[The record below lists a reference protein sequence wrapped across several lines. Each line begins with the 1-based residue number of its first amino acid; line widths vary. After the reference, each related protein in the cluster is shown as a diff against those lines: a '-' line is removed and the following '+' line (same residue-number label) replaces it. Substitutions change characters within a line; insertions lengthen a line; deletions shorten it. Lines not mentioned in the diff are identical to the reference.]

1 MKKSEKILWVISIL
15 SFVGMLTLLCYVFI
29 LTNMVVSYRNNY
41 YELLDIISQLN
52 TKIHYPGG

>member
-29 LTNMVVSYRNNY
+29 LTNMVVTYRNNY

>member
-1 MKKSEKILWVISIL
+1 MKKSEKMLWAINIL
-15 SFVGMLTLLCYVFI
+15 SFGVMIVLLCHVII
-29 LTNMVVSYRNNY
+29 LTNMVVSYRHNY

>member
-15 SFVGMLTLLCYVFI
+15 SFMGMLTLLCYVFI
-29 LTNMVVSYRNNY
+29 LTNMVVLYRNNY

>member
-15 SFVGMLTLLCYVFI
+15 SFVGMFTLLCYVFI